1 MNTYYVAG
9 IPYSCEQFHHGIK
22 GQKWG
27 IRRYQNEDGSL
38 TSDGIARYNK
48 LNKKIIANERLQQRR
63 LKSKIRAEK
72 KYNSRKYGIFGR
84 YTDFGSPEV
93 LLTLERKVN
102 KRTIRYDKAVAKGN
116 KLAQQLRREFGNIR
130 IDDIS
135 RSIKGEE

>member
-9 IPYSCEQFHHGIK
+9 MPYSDSIYHHGIK

-27 IRRYQNEDGSL
+27 IRRFQNEDGSL

-48 LNKKIIANERLQQRR
+48 LNKKILVNERLQQRR

-72 KYNSRKYGIFGR
+72 KYNSRKYGILGR
-84 YTDFGSPEV
+84 YTALGNAEA
-93 LLTLERKVN
+93 LRTLERKVI
-102 KRTIRYDKAVAKGN
+102 KRTIRYDKAVANGN
-116 KLAQQLRREFGNIR
+116 KLAQRLRSEFGNIR

-135 RSIKGEE
+135 WSNK